1 MSSLLLPVC
10 KLDRANTQSENICD
24 IVFDKA
30 KGRGGTLNR
39 ISDYAEAVVRWA
51 SIENVF

>member
-1 MSSLLLPVC
+1 M
-10 KLDRANTQSENICD
+10 CD

-30 KGRGGTLNR
+30 KPRDGTVNR
-39 ISDYAEAVVRWA
+39 ISDYAQAVVRLA